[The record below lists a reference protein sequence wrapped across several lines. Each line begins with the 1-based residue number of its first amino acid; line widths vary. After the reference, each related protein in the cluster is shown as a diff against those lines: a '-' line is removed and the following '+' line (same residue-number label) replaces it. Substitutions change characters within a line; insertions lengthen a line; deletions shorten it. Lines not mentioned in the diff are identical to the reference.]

1 MAGCDAPRAR
11 VSEPLKGVADLK
23 LHHIGIVV
31 KDLAAQ
37 GEAYAETLGSIA
49 CTPVIHDPIQ
59 KVYAQFWKDDR
70 GALIELIAP
79 ASEDS
84 PVWRDSRKGGGL
96 NHLCYETDDIV
107 RQVEEAVSKGGMLTR
122 EISPAV
128 AFGGRRIAFV
138 FFLEL
143 GLIEFLE
150 AEKPEG

>member
-1 MAGCDAPRAR
+1 M
-11 VSEPLKGVADLK
+11 K

-31 KDLAAQ
+31 EDLAAQ
-37 GEAYAETLGSIA
+37 GAAYAGTLGAVPCS
-49 CTPVIHDPIQ
+49 PVIHDPIQ
-59 KVYAQFWKDDR
+59 KVHVQFWKDDD

-79 ASEDS
+79 DSPES

-96 NHLCYETDDIV
+96 NHLCYETDNIE
-107 RQVEEAVSKGGMLTR
+107 RQVEESIRRGGMLTR

-143 GLIEFLE
+143 GLIEFVE
-150 AEKPEG
+150 AEPQEMRR